1 MEHITT
7 PSSPARIAVSG
18 TTTVVDAGSQEIADS
33 THLIRLA
40 LASPGLDELVY
51 CNSMVIAGSEPVLVD
66 VGPGVARREWLRQVS
81 GVVDLADVRWIFL
94 SHDDGDHVGNLG
106 LALSACPRATVVTSW
121 LANRRMLGDVVV
133 PPHRQRW
140 VRDGEAFRAGDRRLV
155 AVRPPLYDAPTTR
168 GLLDTATGVYWAA
181 DAFGTTVAGL
191 VDSVADLDPYEWA
204 MGAMTYASWLSPWHT
219 MLDPVRWRATLDA
232 FRRLSPRSIASAH
245 GPFIPTD
252 LVDEAVRQLSGLVA
266 HPPAPTPGQ
275 FELDDVL
282 AGVR

>member
-1 MEHITT
+1 VQHIT
-7 PSSPARIAVSG
+7 SGSRIAVSSA
-18 TTTVVDAGSQEIADS
+18 TTVVDAGSQKIAEA

-66 VGPGVARREWLRQVS
+66 VGPGVARREWFRQVA
-81 GVVDLADVRWIFL
+81 GVVDLADVRWIYL

-106 LALSACPRATVVTSW
+106 LALAACPRATVVTSW

-168 GLLDTATGVYWAA
+168 GLLDTTTGVYWAA
-181 DAFGTTVAGL
+181 DAFGTPVTEL
-191 VDSVADLDPYEWA
+191 VDSVADLDPYDWA

-219 MLDPVRWRATLDA
+219 MLDAVRWQETLDA
-232 FRRLSPRSIASAH
+232 FRRLAPTAIASAH
-245 GPFIPTD
+245 GP
-252 LVDEAVRQLSGLVA
+252 LVPAHLVGDAIGHLAGLVA
-266 HPPAPTPGQ
+266 HPLAPTPGQ